1 MIKIVVVEKTG
12 LLKDMK
18 INKDQFQILA
28 EEETL
33 KFLSKKAGFKTS
45 NDFEHACTWE
55 FEEIS
60 VMLYGKLHGRANTE
74 NKYDFPPPVDE
85 LLFFGNC
92 VLISTSNNDK
102 TLSDLNVET
111 WKELYDE
118 LFGGFEDLVSETSS
132 EDELDNIPDIMKTE
146 EGYLKD
152 DFVVDNNAIDYD
164 EDNDTSSKSICD
176 DNNEEDEESELSED
190 CFLYSDEEE
199 YAK

>member
-1 MIKIVVVEKTG
+1 
-12 LLKDMK
+12 
-18 INKDQFQILA
+18 
-28 EEETL
+28 
-33 KFLSKKAGFKTS
+33 
-45 NDFEHACTWE
+45 
-55 FEEIS
+55 
-60 VMLYGKLHGRANTE
+60 MLYGKLHGRANTE